1 MASPSFEASASA
13 GRSAASSVAAA
24 ELARLVERGVRESRA
39 LDTEALA
46 VVAGEKVWA
55 ITCHVHV
62 VDHGGNL
69 VDAASLA
76 AIAALMHYRRPE
88 VAVKEGTGGSGGVT
102 VYSVD
107 EHAAVPLSLHH
118 IPISISFCF
127 LQPAAKMQGTG
138 GDDDDM
144 DADEDGEPIIFMDPT
159 DREERITDARMS
171 FTFNSFREL
180 CAVHKIGGAA
190 ISSATVLRC
199 ANVAA
204 ARAVELTTFLKE
216 EEEKADKEAVQRRR
230 ALLRGRAFADVSST
244 LDEASAKST
253 VEKVDLGAMTDFST
267 LHAPI
272 ALRDDPTKEETDQQV
287 TSMAELLESLE
298 TAADLAEEEPKPA
311 PAGLA
316 MTDEARD
323 EFRQLASSETVRD
336 LIHGSKKEQVTPNQP
351 AKKKPVVDSDSD
363 SEEEGGVL
371 QSEFGTAPKPEQ
383 PAKSKPRAKRVKKAP
398 SKKGRKKKV
407 VSSSDEDEDEGMDLS
422 AAIKRNVVTSTASG
436 GGTSFR
442 FDQVLS
448 PGVDQAG
455 VFRLVASDVVD
466 GALNGYNG
474 CILAYGQTGAGKTFT
489 MSGGGP
495 RRRFEDRGLIA
506 RSLSRVFQR
515 TQQDA
520 DHSYALRVSYLEIY
534 NDRLIDLLA
543 PDVGNASSGNAQNDL
558 AIQENSRGQTFV
570 RGLTKALVS
579 SEEQALDLV
588 FQGDTSRAVAEHAL
602 NAASTRSHCI
612 FTLYLERKRS
622 VMSAQM
628 TDDEL
633 SGDEQT
639 GSAQSEDD
647 IVYSKLHMVDLA
659 GSERMKK
666 TLTEAGSTRAN
677 EACYINRSLTFLEQV
692 VLALSSK
699 NRAHV
704 PFRQTPLTN
713 LLKDS
718 LGGNCRTLL
727 VACVWPAPT
736 HVDQSLATLRFA
748 ARMRRVKTQAV
759 VNVVA
764 SGPGATGSKLANE
777 ERAAYR
783 DEIRRLREELI
794 LYDAIAGR
802 TRTQDEGREDSAQE
816 ENLRRQQISAFLDDP
831 GLVPRVYSLRQV
843 QRLLHTFRSVSLER
857 LSPVETIQPK
867 KSTSK
872 MVAQIRA
879 LRGHTPPAPN
889 QRSMS
894 SRSRSSRS
902 DSVGTVLPPIF
913 SNNQR
918 PEGEQRER
926 PTSAEAAPP
935 ESDKELFERFK
946 AVGGA
951 NPGAEALRNLEQAK
965 LNLREAKAQ
974 CTALVLAVNR
984 VKRYVAC
991 DWLATSTSGW
1001 ELRDGADQLNAE
1013 SEASVPLLQLHDAK
1027 KRYRAA
1033 FEQLQEKRAEV
1044 GYLGKIKAQMLQQ
1057 VALQFQAWKQRRQQ
1071 GPDAV
1076 AWPG

>member
-1 MASPSFEASASA
+1 MALRDDHDFLSENERQFLANCLRQPPHVRADGRELLQQRKIRVQFRRSDSESQAEVQLGRTRDCATLPDRPTEGFLHFAVELSPMASPSFEASASA
-13 GRSAASSVAAA
+13 GRGAASSVAAA

-88 VAVKEGTGGSGGVT
+88 VAVKEGTSGNGVVT

-127 LQPAAKMQGTG
+127 LQPAANMHGSSEN
-138 GDDDDM
+138 DDGV

-190 ISSATVLRC
+190 VSQTTVLRC

-204 ARAVELTTFLKE
+204 ARVVELTTFLKE

-230 ALLRGRAFADVSST
+230 SLLRGRAFADISST
-244 LDEASAKST
+244 LDEATAKST
-253 VEKVDLGAMTDFST
+253 VEHVDLGAMTDFSM

-272 ALRDDPTKEETDQQV
+272 ALRDDQRTRR
-287 TSMAELLESLE
+287 L
-298 TAADLAEEEPKPA
+298 
-311 PAGLA
+311 
-316 MTDEARD
+316 
-323 EFRQLASSETVRD
+323 FSSETVRD
-336 LIHGSKKEQVTPNQP
+336 LIHGSKKQQPKPAQP
-351 AKKKPVVDSDSD
+351 AKKKPMMDSESD
-363 SEEEGGVL
+363 SEEEEGQRDAIERDL
-371 QSEFGTAPKPEQ
+371 MLS
-383 PAKSKPRAKRVKKAP
+383 
-398 SKKGRKKKV
+398 
-407 VSSSDEDEDEGMDLS
+407 VSTLD
-422 AAIKRNVVTSTASG
+422 RHASG

-448 PGVDQAG
+448 PGIDQAG
-455 VFRLVASDVVD
+455 VFRWVGSDVVD
-466 GALNGYNG
+466 GALSGYNS

-520 DHSYALRVSYLEIY
+520 DHSYALRMSYLEIY
-534 NDRLIDLLA
+534 NDRLIDLLG
-543 PDVGNASSGNAQNDL
+543 PDVGTGETN
-558 AIQENSRGQTFV
+558 RV
-570 RGLTKALVS
+570 
-579 SEEQALDLV
+579 
-588 FQGDTSRAVAEHAL
+588 VAEHAL

-622 VMSAQM
+622 VMSSALIG
-628 TDDEL
+628 DDV
-633 SGDEQT
+633 SRDET
-639 GSAQSEDD
+639 IGGSQNEDD
-647 IVYSKLHMVDLA
+647 VVYSKLHLVDLA
-659 GSERMKK
+659 GSERMRK

-692 VLALSSK
+692 VLALGSK

-736 HVDQSLATLRFA
+736 HTDQSLATLRFA
-748 ARMRRVKTQAV
+748 ARMRRVKTQAI
-759 VNVVA
+759 VNIIA
-764 SGPGATGSKLANE
+764 CGSGSAGLKLAHE

-783 DEIRRLREELI
+783 DEIRRLREELVLGNQI
-794 LYDAIAGR
+794 PWRDQLEPQQQQQRVA
-802 TRTQDEGREDSAQE
+802 SA
-816 ENLRRQQISAFLDDP
+816 P
-831 GLVPRVYSLRQV
+831 
-843 QRLLHTFRSVSLER
+843 
-857 LSPVETIQPK
+857 
-867 KSTSK
+867 
-872 MVAQIRA
+872 
-879 LRGHTPPAPN
+879 TPCK
-889 QRSMS
+889 
-894 SRSRSSRS
+894 
-902 DSVGTVLPPIF
+902 
-913 SNNQR
+913 
-918 PEGEQRER
+918 
-926 PTSAEAAPP
+926 
-935 ESDKELFERFK
+935 SDKELFEEFK
-946 AVGGA
+946 SMGGA
-951 NPGAEALRNLEQAK
+951 DPGAEALRDLEQAK
-965 LNLREAKAQ
+965 RIFAK
-974 CTALVLAVNR
+974 R
-984 VKRYVAC
+984 R
-991 DWLATSTSGW
+991 
-1001 ELRDGADQLNAE
+1001 
-1013 SEASVPLLQLHDAK
+1013 P
-1027 KRYRAA
+1027 RAA
-1033 FEQLQEKRAEV
+1033 GPRHTRPSEGGGRNRGPKHAAATAAGCEETVPRRIRAAYEKKAEV

-1057 VALQFQAWKQRRQQ
+1057 VALQFQSWRDQQ
-1071 GPDAV
+1071 GKGPETAV
-1076 AWPG
+1076 TGEWPG